1 MFEKIIYIGDTEVD
15 IKLVEGQAVEGD
27 IMNMPIILEDQEKA
41 ILAEIKE
48 MHPDHVK
55 AKMLGELV
63 NGKFIG
69 GILRKPSLTAKIRML
84 TDSEL
89 SYIVGEYKRGNML
102 VGESPFYNSKK
113 IYVELN
119 ELFSKHIGIIG
130 NTGSG
135 KSCGIARLIQNIFQ
149 NPDFIPFRSN
159 FFIFDSSS
167 EYYTAFSNMN
177 SINPN
182 YHYRFITT
190 NQNSPYPGE
199 LLQIP
204 IWLLNLEDMALL
216 LQATTHT
223 QLSIMEKTMKLVR
236 IFSQS
241 DATAVDYQNHLI
253 ASAIMTILYSNQG
266 SASKRDEIFSLFNT
280 CSTEAFNLNATVQG
294 IGYTR
299 KLQECFLIDSTD
311 NFSERVLL
319 TEYVNKFIR
328 PDLNQYEPLEANYFT
343 IEDVEKALNFALI
356 SEGWLR
362 NENVYADAITLKVK
376 LHELVI
382 GPNRKFFDYKEF
394 VKLDQFISSLIIKD
408 GKKYQI
414 VNINLEDVDDV
425 FAKAIVKIFTR
436 LLFDLSR
443 KVKRGSI
450 PFNILLEE
458 AHRYVQKDTDEFL
471 FGYNI
476 FDRVAKEGRK
486 YGVIMALISQRPV
499 DLSDT
504 VISQCSNF
512 IIFKMSHPRDI
523 EYITKMIPNITEDTI
538 EKQKSLQVGNCLVF
552 GSGFKIPLIAR
563 LEMPN
568 PMPQSS
574 SCDVVATWAS
584 NS

>member
-1 MFEKIIYIGDTEVD
+1 MFDKIIYIGDNDVD
-15 IKLVEGQAVEGD
+15 IKLTDGNVIQGD
-27 IMNMPIILEDQEKA
+27 IMNMPIVLQDDSKC
-41 ILAEIKE
+41 ILAEIKDL
-48 MHPDHVK
+48 HSDYVK

-69 GILRKPSLTAKIRML
+69 GILRKPNLDASIRSLTE
-84 TDSEL
+84 DEL
-89 SYIVGEYKRGNML
+89 SYIVGEEKKGNL
-102 VGESPFYNSKK
+102 LLGISPFYNSKD
-113 IYVELN
+113 IYVDMN
-119 ELFSKHIGIIG
+119 ELFSKHISIIG

-135 KSCGIARLIQNIFQ
+135 KSCGIARIIQNIFS
-149 NPDFIPFRSN
+149 NPNFIPYRSS
-159 FFIFDSSS
+159 FFIFDSSG
-167 EYYTAFSNMN
+167 EYYSAFSKINEL
-177 SINPN
+177 NPN
-182 YHYRFITT
+182 YHFRFITT
-190 NQNSPYPGE
+190 NTNSPYEGD
-199 LLQIP
+199 LLCIP
-204 IWLLNLEDMALL
+204 VWLLNVEDLALL
-216 LQATTHT
+216 LSATTHT
-223 QLSIMEKTMKLVR
+223 QLSILEKTLKLVK

-241 DATAVDYQNHLI
+241 DAAAVNYQNHLI
-253 ASAIMTILYSNQG
+253 ASAIMTILYSNQ
-266 SASKRDEIFSLFNT
+266 SAASKRDEIFSILNT

-299 KLQECFLIDSTD
+299 RLQDCFLIDSTD
-311 NFSERVLL
+311 DFSERVLL
-319 TEYVNKFIR
+319 TEYVNKFIK
-328 PDLNQYEPLEANYFT
+328 PELNHYEPDKVHYFT
-343 IEDVEKALNFALI
+343 LDDLEKALNFALI

-382 GPNRKFFDYKEF
+382 GPNKKFFECRDY
-394 VKLDQFISSLIIKD
+394 VRLDQFISNLIIKD
-408 GKKYQI
+408 GNKYQI
-414 VNINLEDVDDV
+414 VNINLEDVDDS
-425 FAKAIVKIFTR
+425 FAKSVVKIFTR
-436 LLFDLSR
+436 LLFELSR
-443 KVKRGSI
+443 KIQRGSV

-458 AHRYVQKDTDEFL
+458 AHRYVQKDNDEFL

-486 YGVIMALISQRPV
+486 YGVIMSLISQRPV
-499 DLSDT
+499 DLSET

-574 SCDVVATWAS
+574 SCDVVEKWTS
-584 NS
+584 N